1 MGREGTSL
9 SLGRWGERR
18 GNPRR
23 LPGVGD
29 IGLPL
34 KEQVGQESEG
44 QKKMSQMEGTEAHSG
59 NVLRGWVG
67 VKESLR

>member
-9 SLGRWGERR
+9 SLGSWGERR

-34 KEQVGQESEG
+34 KEQVGKKVRGRKRCHRWRG
-44 QKKMSQMEGTEAHSG
+44 QRHTQGMF
-59 NVLRGWVG
+59 
-67 VKESLR
+67 